1 MAEKWSSMNNIEQ
14 MTRELVLVLY
24 YSIQLVTASHDHDN
38 QTSEPLGI
46 GHTVVVGHQVP
57 ISKRALQLGLV

>member
-1 MAEKWSSMNNIEQ
+1 

-38 QTSEPLGI
+38 QTSESLGT
-46 GHTVVVGHQVP
+46 GHTVVVGHGVP
-57 ISKRALQLGLV
+57 ISEGLTTGVSVK